1 VADAD
6 RQLRASG
13 LLKEAEGT
21 PPRRD
26 PREAYPP
33 SNLAASLFP
42 IMQRLGPQDASFL
55 YLETPNVHQHVGGLA
70 ILDPS
75 TAPEGSLRYR
85 DLVDVVG
92 SRLHLA
98 PRFRQK
104 VLFPPLAAAR
114 PLWVDDANFDLA
126 FHMRRAALPTPGG
139 RRELIDYVQRVIS
152 RPLDRTKP
160 LWELYLIEGME
171 EGLFAI
177 LTKVHHAMVDGM
189 AAIDLASAVY
199 DFAPQPQVLTPP
211 AWEPEPEPTTSQLL
225 QDALREQLT
234 HPVAGLVD
242 LAQRTVR
249 TPSRVAGQIGDILG
263 GLREIVGG
271 GVLAPPSSFNR
282 KVGPNRRFAMAEAP
296 VQTFKDIKNELGGTV
311 NDVVLAAVAGAL
323 HRLLRHRGE
332 PTRERFLRAMVPV
345 SVRTDDD
352 KSAMGNRVSSIFV
365 DLPVGRI
372 GAKRRLAEIADITRH
387 LKDSN
392 YAVGA
397 EFLMNIGS
405 WAPPTIHAM
414 AARLAARSRVINLV
428 VSNVPGPQLPM
439 YIGGAKLL
447 AQYPIMPIAESM
459 GLSIAVTSLA
469 GTMAFGITADWD
481 TLPDIEF
488 LAHAIDD
495 SLAELR
501 KAAGK

>member
-1 VADAD
+1 V
-6 RQLRASG
+6 
-13 LLKEAEGT
+13 
-21 PPRRD
+21 
-26 PREAYPP
+26 
-33 SNLAASLFP
+33 
-42 IMQRLGPQDASFL
+42 QRLGPQDASFL

-75 TAPEGSLRYR
+75 TAPGGTLTYERLI
-85 DLVDVVG
+85 DVIG
-92 SRLHLA
+92 SRVHLA
-98 PRFRQK
+98 PRFRHK
-104 VLFPPLAAAR
+104 IVFPPLATAR
-114 PLWVDDANFDLA
+114 PVWVDDSKFDLS
-126 FHMRRAALPTPGG
+126 FHIRRAALPTPGG

-171 EGLFAI
+171 DDLTAI

-199 DFAPQPQVLTPP
+199 DFTPETQILTPP
-211 AWEPEPEPTTSQLL
+211 PWEPEPEPTRKQLF
-225 QDALREQLT
+225 QDALREQFT
-234 HPVAGLVD
+234 HPVAGVVD
-242 LAQRTVR
+242 LAQRTFQ
-249 TPSRVAGQIGDILG
+249 TPSRVARQAGEILG
-263 GLREIVGG
+263 GLKEIVGG
-271 GVLAPPSSFNR
+271 GVLAPESPFNR

-296 VQTFKDIKNELGGTV
+296 VQTFKDIKNALGGTV
-311 NDVVLAAVAGAL
+311 NDVVLATVAGAM
-323 HRLLRHRGE
+323 HRVLRSRRE
-332 PTRERFLRAMVPV
+332 ITRERFLRAMVPV
-345 SVRTDDD
+345 SVR
-352 KSAMGNRVSSIFV
+352 AEGENAALGNRVSSIFV
-365 DLPVGRI
+365 DLPVGPM
-372 GAKRRLAEIADITRH
+372 GAKKRLKLIVEKTKH

-428 VSNVPGPQLPM
+428 VSNVPGPQIPM
-439 YIGGAKLL
+439 YIAGAKLL
-447 AQYPIMPIAESM
+447 AQYPIMPIAEAM

-481 TLPDIEF
+481 TLPDIEL
-488 LAHAIDD
+488 LAQAIDE